1 MAMLLAITYPD
12 PNQAEQAMESVDW
25 SHLDHLI
32 RVKAA
37 CWISKTNGELSVH
50 PWGHPVAGKA
60 TAAGALGLLVGG
72 LFGLPVIGVAAG
84 ALVGAHKAKQHEVSI
99 DDDFLRSIGD
109 QLGSGGSA
117 IVVLFEEGA
126 DTARAAASLARYGGT
141 ASSTDLPP
149 DVLARFQAR
158 LDRAQQAT
166 TPSTGND
173 ASAG

>member
-1 MAMLLAITYPD
+1 MGMLFAITYPD
-12 PNQAEQAMESVDW
+12 SNQAEQAMESVDW
-25 SHLDHLI
+25 SHFDHLI
-32 RVKAA
+32 RIRAA
-37 CWISKTNGELSVH
+37 CWISKKNGELSVH

-84 ALVGAHKAKQHEVSI
+84 TWIGAHKAKQHEVSI
-99 DDDFLRSIGD
+99 DDGFLTSIGD

-141 ASSTDLPP
+141 VHSTDLPP

-166 TPSTGND
+166 MPSTGED
-173 ASAG
+173 ASG